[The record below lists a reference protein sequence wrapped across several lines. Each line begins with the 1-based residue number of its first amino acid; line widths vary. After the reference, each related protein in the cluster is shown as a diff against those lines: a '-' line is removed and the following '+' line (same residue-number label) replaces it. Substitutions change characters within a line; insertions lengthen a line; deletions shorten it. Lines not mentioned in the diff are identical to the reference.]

1 MLFDKALVSIPK
13 DYNGHV
19 IFMVSTYWL
28 LLSIL
33 CCEKE
38 DTGVFYINSLEAKFL
53 KTLCL

>member
-19 IFMVSTYWL
+19 IFMVSTYCL
-28 LLSIL
+28 LFSIL

-38 DTGVFYINSLEAKFL
+38 DTGVLYINSLEANFF
-53 KTLCL
+53 